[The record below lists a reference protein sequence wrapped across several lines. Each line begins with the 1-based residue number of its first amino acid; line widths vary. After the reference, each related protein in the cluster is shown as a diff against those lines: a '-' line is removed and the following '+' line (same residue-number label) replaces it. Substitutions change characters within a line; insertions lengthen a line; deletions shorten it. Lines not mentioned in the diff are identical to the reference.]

1 MNAAQQSNLIE
12 LTRRTEDRFAEQC
25 RGRAAAAADGDDAAV
40 TEISAEIGATRQTLD
55 ELRAR
60 AAGLIQGDGAELRG
74 DPGTKTRDQSRAP
87 L

>member
-1 MNAAQQSNLIE
+1 MDNLIE
-12 LTRRTEDRFAEQC
+12 LTRRTEDRLAEQ
-25 RGRAAAAADGDDAAV
+25 RRSRAAAAMVGNDSEV
-40 TEISAEIGATRQTLD
+40 TEISAEIGATRKMLD

-60 AAGLIQGDGAELRG
+60 AAGLIQGDGAELCG